1 MNRTLGRIA
10 VIGLILCLGTSCP
23 AWGQARLQVADF
35 QDQPYQATF
44 AGGKFL
50 RLHLHDGDFRIVGSE
65 TNSIHITATGKKLGE
80 APKIKFDFSRVGN
93 TVSLK
98 LSHVPKNELQVTIAI
113 PRDSN
118 LFARMRGGD
127 LSVEGVTGDKDL
139 KLTGGDLSIQVGN
152 PEDYSH
158 VNLSVRFGDVSGSLF
173 GDPKGWIGNSVK
185 RDGAGKHELLAH
197 VFAGDLILK
206 P

>member
-1 MNRTLGRIA
+1 MNRTFGRVA
-10 VIGLILCLGTSCP
+10 RVGLILYLAISCT
-23 AWGQARLQVADF
+23 AWGQARIQEASF
-35 QDQPYQATF
+35 QDQPYQANF
-44 AGGKFL
+44 AGGIFL

-65 TNSIHITATGKKLGE
+65 ANSIHITATGKKLGE
-80 APKIKFDFSRVGN
+80 AHKIKFDFSRTGD
-93 TVSLK
+93 TVNLK

-127 LSVEGVTGDKDL
+127 LSVEGVIGDKDL

-158 VNLSVRFGDVSGSLF
+158 VDLSVRFGDVSGSQF

-185 RDGAGKHELLAH
+185 RDGNGKHELSAH

>member
-10 VIGLILCLGTSCP
+10 SIALILYLAISCP
-23 AWGQARLQVADF
+23 VWGQAHTEAANF
-35 QDQPYQATF
+35 QDQPYQANF
-44 AGGKFL
+44 AAGKFL
-50 RLHLHDGDFRIVGSE
+50 RLHLHDGDFKIVGGES
-65 TNSIHITATGKKLGE
+65 NSIRITATGRNLGE
-80 APKIKFDFSRVGN
+80 AHKIKFDFSRVGDIVN
-93 TVSLK
+93 LK
-98 LSHVPKNELQVTIAI
+98 LSHVPKNELQVTIVI

-127 LSVEGVTGDKDL
+127 LSVEGVTGDKNL
-139 KLTGGDLSIQVGN
+139 RLTGGDLSIQVGN

-158 VNLSVRFGDVSGSLF
+158 VNLSVRFGDVSGSQF

-185 RDGAGKHELLAH
+185 RDGAGKHALWAH

>member
-1 MNRTLGRIA
+1 MNRTLRQVA
-10 VIGLILCLGTSCP
+10 TLGLILFMGIPCP
-23 AWGQARLQVADF
+23 VWGQVRLQTVDF
-35 QDQPYQATF
+35 QDQPYQASF
-44 AGGKFL
+44 AAGKFL

-65 TNSIHITATGKKLGE
+65 TDSIHITATGKKLGE
-80 APKIKFDFSRVGN
+80 AHKIKFDFSRTGD
-93 TVSLK
+93 TVNLR
-98 LSHVPKNELQVTIAI
+98 LSHVPKNELQVMIAI
-113 PRDSN
+113 PRSSN
-118 LFARMRGGD
+118 LFTRMRGGD

-158 VNLSVRFGDVSGSLF
+158 VNLSVRFGDVSGSQF

>member
-1 MNRTLGRIA
+1 VETAN
-10 VIGLILCLGTSCP
+10 S
-23 AWGQARLQVADF
+23 
-35 QDQPYQATF
+35 QDQPYQANF

-50 RLHLHDGDFRIVGSE
+50 RLHLHDGDFKIVGSE
-65 TNSIHITATGKKLGE
+65 TNSIQVTATGKNLAE
-80 APKIKFDFSRVGN
+80 AHKIRFDFSRVGDIVN
-93 TVSLK
+93 LK

-127 LSVEGVTGDKDL
+127 LSVEGVTGDKNL
-139 KLTGGDLSIQVGN
+139 RLTGGDLSIQVGN

-158 VNLSVRFGDVSGSLF
+158 VNLSVRFGDVSGSQF

-185 RDGAGKHELLAH
+185 HDGAGKHELWAH